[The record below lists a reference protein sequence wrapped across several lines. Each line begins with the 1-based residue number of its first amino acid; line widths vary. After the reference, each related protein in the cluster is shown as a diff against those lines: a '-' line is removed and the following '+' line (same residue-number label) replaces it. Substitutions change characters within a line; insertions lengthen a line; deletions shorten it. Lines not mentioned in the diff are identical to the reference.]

1 MNTLKKTILSCSLLL
16 SVTSVFAQD
25 YDQRLEPYY
34 TPEQIQ
40 DLIQNDPVTYQF
52 LVNALNKAIFIAEIP
67 QEKTPVE
74 YNGTLTINPDEPH
87 TFLSLGL
94 DITDM
99 YQYFKIEGTSKMLVV
114 LPRIFL
120 ESKK

>member
-1 MNTLKKTILSCSLLL
+1 MNTFKKMILSCSLLI
-16 SVTSVFAQD
+16 SAASAFAQNF
-25 YDQRLEPYY
+25 DQRLESYY
-34 TPEQIQ
+34 TQEQIQ
-40 DLIQNDPVTYQF
+40 DLIENDPETYHF

-67 QEKTPVE
+67 QEKAPVQ
-74 YNGTLTINPDEPH
+74 YNGTLFIDPNETH

-94 DITDM
+94 EITDM
-99 YQYFKIEGTSKMLVV
+99 YQYFKIEGTNKMLVV